1 MTMWLAALAGFSIGM
16 AGLLAVAM
24 GTAYRDLPLSWTAR
38 LGGGVMLAG
47 LAHTAWHHIGFAA
60 LVDSAPAPIYGW
72 GLFCN
77 RSVSICCCAGCC
89 NWLACRIGWMGCWW
103 PPCSAWPR

>member
-60 LVDSAPAPIYGW
+60 WSMRRPHHLGVPAITRFYLLLR
-72 GLFCN
+72 GLLQPAGLAH
-77 RSVSICCCAGCC
+77 RLDGCC
-89 NWLACRIGWMGCWW
+89 SLPCWVT
-103 PPCSAWPR
+103 A